1 MRNFIL
7 KDAAFRNTTQNPLIV
22 EDSFFGHISK
32 QDEEYLVD
40 YVDGGNN
47 ASINSFE
54 DKGGN
59 NLR

>member
-7 KDAAFRNTTQNPLIV
+7 KDAAFRNTTQSPLIV